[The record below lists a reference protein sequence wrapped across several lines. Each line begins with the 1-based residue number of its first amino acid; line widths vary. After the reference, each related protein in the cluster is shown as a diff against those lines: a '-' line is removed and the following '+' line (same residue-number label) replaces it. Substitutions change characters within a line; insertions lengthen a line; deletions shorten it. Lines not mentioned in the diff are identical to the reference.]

1 MTPTAGPFT
10 MSTTPEPIRLVR
22 ERKAAL
28 ALAGLSQSQMADRIG
43 VTKAY
48 VNAVILGHSRNPR
61 IRVAIAEACG
71 QPVEVLFPQTA
82 DAQRMSNAREAA
94 RVA

>member
-1 MTPTAGPFT
+1 MTANPFRLTA
-10 MSTTPEPIRLVR
+10 STAPEPIRLVR

-28 ALAGLSQSQMADRIG
+28 ALAGLTQADIARKLDVSKQAVGMVIQG
-43 VTKAY
+43 VT
-48 VNAVILGHSRNPR
+48 RNPR

-71 QPVEVLFPQTA
+71 MPVEVLFPQTA
-82 DAQRMSNAREAA
+82 DAERMTNARETA